1 MWQNHSPN
9 CPVVNP
15 VNQIFNG
22 FECSNNVS
30 VGKIF
35 LQMFYQIPVSWQTF
49 HKRSFC
55 LTKKFGY
62 SNFNF
67 FLLDLKQFLPK
78 IVRRRNTAYN
88 VEKDR
93 FHFLILFLK
102 KIEWSKDNHSFQ
114 NENEN
119 ICTSIKVTLWL
130 SSAKGLWLSK
140 LMWNVSF
147 QLRCLWFSSADGWT
161 QFYIETNQTSFDE
174 QVRAGFE
181 P

>member
-55 LTKKFGY
+55 FTKKFGY

-93 FHFLILFLK
+93 FHFLKLFVK
-102 KIEWSKDNHSFQ
+102 KFEWM
-114 NENEN
+114 
-119 ICTSIKVTLWL
+119 IKRQ
-130 SSAKGLWLSK
+130 SQLSK
-140 LMWNVSF
+140 WKWKYLYFNKSYTLT
-147 QLRCLWFSSADGWT
+147 QLCQRALT
-161 QFYIETNQTSFDE
+161 Q
-174 QVRAGFE
+174 
-181 P
+181 